1 MNPDIGRI
9 LQSEGLT
16 DLRNLLSQEHANA
29 NPEIDKRA
37 DAVLTLLR
45 RAADSTGHS
54 TGNPSEPLPQAYLRR
69 SLDIIASPD
78 RFLGLIIV
86 APEVAS
92 CGPQKQDAE
101 RLWDGDRELLDVV
114 GSFYDWRRTLGPAV
128 ALERAFR
135 TEPGRSYLGVNR
147 HQGIEWYNRERYGDF
162 IFRMFAFGLIDL
174 YAGSIPG
181 DLDTGEEHLFEVIGR
196 WVEARHASHY
206 QVEKLLAYL
215 SESPSPTAA
224 SRSDN
229 DVS

>member
-1 MNPDIGRI
+1 VNPDIRGI

-16 DLRNLLSQEHANA
+16 DLRNLLSQEHVNA
-29 NPEIDKRA
+29 DPEIDKRA

-45 RAADSTGHS
+45 RAADSTGDL
-54 TGNPSEPLPQAYLRR
+54 SEPLPQAYFRR
-69 SLDIIASPD
+69 SLDIITSPD
-78 RFLGLIIV
+78 RFLGLTIV
-86 APEVAS
+86 APQLAS
-92 CGPQKQDAE
+92 SGPQKQDAV
-101 RLWDGDRELLDVV
+101 RLWHGDRELFDVV

-224 SRSDN
+224 SRSASE
-229 DVS
+229 VS

>member
-1 MNPDIGRI
+1 MNPDIRGI

-45 RAADSTGHS
+45 RAADST
-54 TGNPSEPLPQAYLRR
+54 EPLPQAYLRR

-78 RFLGLIIV
+78 RFLGLTIA
-86 APEVAS
+86 APELAS
-92 CGPQKQDAE
+92 SEPRKQDAV
-101 RLWDGDRELLDVV
+101 RLWDGDRALLDVV
-114 GSFYDWRRTLGPAV
+114 LSFYDWRRTLGPAV

-174 YAGSIPG
+174 YAGSITG
-181 DLDTGEEHLFEVIGR
+181 DLDAEEEHLFEVIGR

-215 SESPSPTAA
+215 SKSPSPTAA
-224 SRSDN
+224 SRSDK